1 VKLLITKKMKE
12 KMLEEITVD
21 LKQADLVV
29 VTDYRGLNVQ
39 TINRLRGRLRG
50 EQCRYRI
57 TKNTMNRLACRQA
70 GFEQLESLFEGPTAI
85 AYSSA
90 DPVAVAKVF
99 MEFVKENEALVVK
112 GGMLSGRLLDSA
124 SIKAL
129 GEILPREMLLAK
141 IVGGFQ
147 APIYNLAGILKGTLN
162 QLVYTVDAVRQQK
175 ESA

>member
-1 VKLLITKKMKE
+1 LITRKMKE
-12 KMLEEITVD
+12 KMLEEITED
-21 LKQADLVV
+21 LKQAELVI
-29 VTDYRGLNVQ
+29 VTDYRGLNVKN
-39 TINRLRGRLRG
+39 INSLRGKLRI
-50 EQCRYRI
+50 EKCRYRI

-90 DPVAVAKVF
+90 DPVAAAKIF
-99 MEFVKENEALVVK
+99 IDFARENEALVVK
-112 GGMLSGRLLDSA
+112 GGMLSGQMLDPA

-129 GEILPREMLLAK
+129 GEIPPREVLLARV
-141 IVGGFQ
+141 VGGFQ
-147 APIYNLAGILKGTLN
+147 SPISGLVGVLQGTLR